1 MGRDVLILVPQGWYI
16 DECCV
21 NPAEKQAPT
30 AALVMSA
37 YLRKL
42 GHRPTVHIYGND
54 FRLSLTKVP
63 DALMVYAPWNG
74 FRQWSAPVFQ
84 AFKRQFPNSTTI
96 LVMYESLVD
105 FELEAMVECP
115 DIDYAVLPNE
125 KEISAGVILDHGDPR
140 CAGGFGRQ
148 SGIVFRDVDGV
159 PRSGGKRPFC
169 DDLSHLP
176 YFGPDLALF
185 LKQYPEGSFNKVGVL
200 IQRGCAGDCIF
211 CPLRHTRSRYRDPN
225 TVLDEFLLIQRL
237 LGYEATGT
245 TILESFREPAFLES
259 FSSLIL
265 SKGVKIRWGT
275 GARAEFVND
284 IGLLKNL
291 KATGLNALYFGI
303 ECATEETRRRI
314 AKPIKDDHIRKALEI
329 TKEAELGFVLAYIIG
344 FPWEDRSYHEELR
357 LHVTDLGSLG
367 NCKRVSLGKLIPY
380 SGLPVEKLL
389 VHEGILER
397 KNTFSDWQDQSE
409 NTIIKKTKY
418 LDKDQLEEAGREL
431 RSVVFEI
438 EKTKS
443 ALGRYSP

>member
-42 GHRPTVHIYGND
+42 GHRPTVHIYGDDLN
-54 FRLSLTKVP
+54 LSFPKVP
-63 DALMVYAPWNG
+63 DALMVYTPWNG

-125 KEISAGVILDHGDPR
+125 KEISAGVILDHGAPR
-140 CAGGFGRQ
+140 CTDGFGEQ
-148 SGIVFRDVDGV
+148 SGIAFRDLDGV

-211 CPLRHTRSRYRDPN
+211 CPLRHTQSRYRDPD

-265 SKGVKIRWGT
+265 SKGVKIGWGT

-291 KATGLNALYFGI
+291 KATGLTSLYFGI

-314 AKPIKDDHIRKALEI
+314 AKPIEDDHIRNALEI
-329 TKEAELGFVLAYIIG
+329 TKEADLNFILAYIIG
-344 FPWEDRSYHEELR
+344 FPWEDGAYHEELR
-357 LHVTDLGSLG
+357 HQVTRLGSDTH
-367 NCKRVSLGKLIPY
+367 CKRVSLSKLIPY

-389 VHEGILER
+389 IQEGILER
-397 KNTFSDWQDQSE
+397 RNRFSDWQDRNK
-409 NTIIKKTKY
+409 NTIVSKTNY
-418 LDKDQLEEAGREL
+418 LDTGQLQEAARKLSSRVNEMERHRAAN
-431 RSVVFEI
+431 RS
-438 EKTKS
+438 
-443 ALGRYSP
+443 